1 MAEPLKKG
9 VVVRW
14 KAWVERALLC
24 AFGECLLQKVT
35 GVTAVVNRVS
45 RTKEEDSLSL
55 GNVSAGEWASG
66 QTDGGHR
73 SHDAEATEGQSDVIR
88 CDQQPGPF

>member
-1 MAEPLKKG
+1 M
-9 VVVRW
+9 
-14 KAWVERALLC
+14 
-24 AFGECLLQKVT
+24 
-35 GVTAVVNRVS
+35 TAVVNRVS

-73 SHDAEATEGQSDVIR
+73 SHDAEATEGQNDVIR